1 MALKNIRIWRLTI
14 ALTLL
19 LLFPGAR
26 LFLLLFGSSKIS
38 FCGFRT
44 LTGIECPFCG
54 LTRAFASASTGA
66 FSQATANHPAWWIA
80 GASVLFYGVLLIS
93 DALTGK
99 NRYDYLDTKLP
110 WLPYTIAGLVFGIGI
125 LRYFW

>member
-1 MALKNIRIWRLTI
+1 MALKNIRIWRLII

-80 GASVLFYGVLLIS
+80 GASVLF
-93 DALTGK
+93 
-99 NRYDYLDTKLP
+99 
-110 WLPYTIAGLVFGIGI
+110 
-125 LRYFW
+125 